1 MLVALLS
8 YIWAWQGAFAGA
20 SLLIVA
26 LFGGLGLISHLR
38 RHETAQHLGLRADN
52 LPRALRNAVSFVA
65 PAVAVALGIGLA
77 LGTWHFPSWSRIL
90 EGAPWMLAWATA
102 QQYGLLCFFYRRF
115 LEIFADPTAAT
126 ASAAVTFATFHM
138 PNVFLVAVTLA
149 AGVAA
154 CTLYRRETNL
164 FAIGIAHA
172 LVSVVLLCSLPD
184 SVTHGLRVGPGYL
197 AGS

>member
-1 MLVALLS
+1 MRDHEGKCQVPS
-8 YIWAWQGAFAGA
+8 PRPMA
-20 SLLIVA
+20 S
-26 LFGGLGLISHLR
+26 
-38 RHETAQHLGLRADN
+38 
-52 LPRALRNAVSFVA
+52 
-65 PAVAVALGIGLA
+65 
-77 LGTWHFPSWSRIL
+77 
-90 EGAPWMLAWATA
+90 
-102 QQYGLLCFFYRRF
+102 
-115 LEIFADPTAAT
+115 AT